1 MIDKLWMYTKGEQ
14 LDLPVPVEQVF
25 NYGVRF
31 EVIVQSEEEFDY
43 LFALQLMFGREL
55 EMKTW
60 AEWKEEYDVMG
71 TLDVRYKKVPL
82 PFTFTTFPMDFSEL
96 R

>member
-1 MIDKLWMYTKGEQ
+1 MIHKLWQHIRGHMQPEPMTIEAM
-14 LDLPVPVEQVF
+14 F
-25 NYGVRF
+25 AWNIRF
-31 EVIVQSEEEFDY
+31 EVIVQTEEEFNY
-43 LFALQLMFGREL
+43 LYSLQLMYSREL